1 MVHTRWMADWL
12 HLPEM
17 NWGMMRGVYIWIVRG
32 ACIVMRGESIDEHE
46 HGQA

>member
-1 MVHTRWMADWL
+1 
-12 HLPEM
+12 
-17 NWGMMRGVYIWIVRG
+17 MRGVYRWIVRD